1 MDVHSAS
8 LLLFNVA
15 FNYDGKN
22 LKMLP
27 DACTKK
33 FGVYVDWNCLYNK
46 LFF

>member
-15 FNYDGKN
+15 YNNYDGQN
-22 LKMLP
+22 LKTLP

-33 FGVYVDWNCLYNK
+33 FGVYVD
-46 LFF
+46 